1 MDCNTTDP
9 MDKLLFIY
17 ARLMLLL
24 LLFYTAGVLALYGHG
39 SNMKLYGNDALMQI
53 DGS

>member
-1 MDCNTTDP
+1 

-17 ARLMLLL
+17 ARLMLLLLLL